1 MKEVCSLF
9 GTKQVQTTAYH
20 PQANGATE
28 RFNQTLAN
36 SLSHYVQ
43 ESQKDWDQWIP
54 YVVFAYN
61 TTPHT
66 STGET
71 PFFLTYGMDPEIPME
86 DILVP
91 RKVSYYLDDHYE
103 EEVHL
108 RLKLAHQEAQIQ
120 LEKSF
125 QQMKTAH
132 DKGTKSPTFQ
142 NGDTVYLKVGKVKL
156 GIGRK
161 LAPKWNGPYIITR
174 QTGPVNYEFRTK
186 KGKLLK
192 AHACRLKKGESRH
205 KENPSL
211 PTNPKLDSTAHS
223 NGDAQT
229 VIVDTPTGNDS
240 KVDGEKR
247 DLLGIPPV
255 VDSSPRYN
263 LRSRKVV

>member
-1 MKEVCSLF
+1 MKEVCTLF
-9 GTKQVQTTAYH
+9 GAKQVQTTAYH

-71 PFFLTYGMDPEIPME
+71 PFFLMYGRDPEVPME

-91 RKVSYYLDDHYE
+91 RKISYFLDDKYE

-108 RLKLAHQEAQIQ
+108 RLKLAHQEAQTQ

-125 QQMKTAH
+125 QQMKIAH
-132 DKGTKSPTFQ
+132 DKGTKLPTFKV
-142 NGDTVYLKVGKVKL
+142 GDTVYLKVGNVKV
-156 GIGRK
+156 GVGRK

-174 QTGPVNYEFRTK
+174 QTGFVNYEFKTK

-192 AHACRLKKGESRH
+192 AQACRLKKGESRDAE
-205 KENPSL
+205 KSSPSTSPQL
-211 PTNPKLDSTAHS
+211 YVPAHL
-223 NGDAQT
+223 NGDAQI
-229 VIVDTPTGNDS
+229 VNVDTPTGNNLNFD
-240 KVDGEKR
+240 KKR
-247 DLLGIPPV
+247 DLHGIPPA
-255 VDSSPRYN
+255 DSTSRYN